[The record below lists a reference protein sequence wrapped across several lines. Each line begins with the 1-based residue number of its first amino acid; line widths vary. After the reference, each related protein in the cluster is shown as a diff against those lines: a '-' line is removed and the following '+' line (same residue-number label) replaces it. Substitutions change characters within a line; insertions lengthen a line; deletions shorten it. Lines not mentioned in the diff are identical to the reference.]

1 MLPGLFLSA
10 IKIMSKTTEIH
21 INVKYPAIHNVQKC
35 VLVYHSVFYFIL
47 LNTKWMAVEFILHT
61 KGK

>member
-10 IKIMSKTTEIH
+10 IQIMSKTTEIN
-21 INVKYPAIHNVQKC
+21 INVKYPAIHNVRKC

-47 LNTKWMAVEFILHT
+47 LNKKWMAVEFILHT